1 MPVSVQPDSSQMC
14 LLGMNAIPWLGIKVT
29 SGNGKVLCGISN
41 SDDNVGQSECA
52 EPETRRVHE
61 PRTVSQFCSYY
72 S

>member
-1 MPVSVQPDSSQMC
+1 
-14 LLGMNAIPWLGIKVT
+14 MNAIPWLGIKVT